1 MSSIQERR
9 ALKDM
14 APSVRL
20 DEVHTQ
26 NCRVLPT
33 RMHLLGRLPR
43 GGVVAEIGVAFG
55 HFTTQ
60 ILERNKPKKLHLVDA
75 WASKRYQQG
84 LAQIRER
91 FSQEIAGGA
100 IEVHQGLS
108 TECLPDFDQDYFDWV
123 YIDTDHS
130 YATTRDEL
138 LLSAQKVKP
147 GGLISGHDF
156 TSGNPVRAVPYGV
169 IEACNEFCVQQGWEY
184 AFITLEPSGHF
195 SFALARLGSGSPGS
209 AR

>member
-1 MSSIQERR
+1 MSSLQERR
-9 ALKDM
+9 ALKDG

-20 DEVHTQ
+20 NERHTQ

-33 RMHLLGRLPR
+33 RMHLLERLPH

-55 HFTTQ
+55 DFTMQ
-60 ILERNKPKKLHLVDA
+60 ILKRSKPEKLHLVDA
-75 WASKRYQQG
+75 WASDRYQHG

-91 FSQEIAGGA
+91 FSEEIASGA
-100 IEVHQGLS
+100 IEINQGLS
-108 TECLPDFDQDYFDWV
+108 TQRLCEFPADYFDWV

-138 LLSAQKVKP
+138 RLSAQKVKP
-147 GGLISGHDF
+147 GGLIAGHDF

-169 IEACNEFCVQQGWEY
+169 IEACNEFCLQEGWEY
-184 AFITLEPSGHF
+184 AFLTLEPSGHF
-195 SFALARLGSGSPGS
+195 SFALTKSGAAG
-209 AR
+209 A

>member
-9 ALKDM
+9 ALKDL

-33 RMHLLGRLPR
+33 RMQLLDRLPS

-55 HFTTQ
+55 DFTKE
-60 ILERNKPKKLHLVDA
+60 ILKRAAPEKLHLVDA
-75 WASKRYQQG
+75 WSSERYQQG
-84 LAQIRER
+84 LAQIREL
-91 FSQEIAGGA
+91 FKDEIACGA
-100 IEVHQGLS
+100 IEINQGLS
-108 TECLPDFDQDYFDWV
+108 TERLGGFPQEYFDWV

-138 LLSAQKVKP
+138 RLSAQKVKP
-147 GGLISGHDF
+147 DGLIAGHDF

-169 IEACNEFCVQQGWEY
+169 IEACNEFCVQKGWEY
-184 AFITLEPSGHF
+184 VYLTLEPSGHF
-195 SFALARLGSGSPGS
+195 SFALTKSGGGIAAGTS
-209 AR
+209 